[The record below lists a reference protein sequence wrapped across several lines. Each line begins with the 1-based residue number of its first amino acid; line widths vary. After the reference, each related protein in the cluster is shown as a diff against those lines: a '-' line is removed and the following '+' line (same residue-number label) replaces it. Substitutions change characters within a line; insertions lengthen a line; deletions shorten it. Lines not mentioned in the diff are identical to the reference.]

1 MKKFYRFALT
11 KSQSGGIGRHV
22 GFKIR
27 CSQGRVG
34 SSPTFGTKGVN
45 SLLAPFLYYVCS
57 FLVYSL
63 SVFGSVLKCF
73 LNASEKCVAFL

>member
-1 MKKFYRFALT
+1 MGKNKTILKSLKDILNEIFYRFALT

-34 SSPTFGTKGVN
+34 SSPTFGTIT
-45 SLLAPFLYYVCS
+45 
-57 FLVYSL
+57 
-63 SVFGSVLKCF
+63 VL
-73 LNASEKCVAFL
+73 